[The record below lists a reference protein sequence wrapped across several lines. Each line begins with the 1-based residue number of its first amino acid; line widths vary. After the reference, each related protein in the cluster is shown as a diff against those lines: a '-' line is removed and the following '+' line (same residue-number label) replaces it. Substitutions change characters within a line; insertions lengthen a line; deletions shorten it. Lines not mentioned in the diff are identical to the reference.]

1 MKELFL
7 KIRKAFQLIH
17 YNRTAFWGFEIL
29 FKLLT
34 ITLVLPISQGGIT
47 LVMKVTG
54 YPYLTMENVKHF
66 FLHPLVELLIPV
78 LLLLIVL
85 YNILD
90 ASAVLYL
97 MDNSYQ
103 KKKVTILQTTRFAF
117 RNTGR
122 IFQIG
127 NIKIWFFGIIFLPYI
142 SLGEIGI
149 LATTVMIPNFISSA
163 LQKNRNLVIV
173 AIIYL
178 LVLFVILL
186 NRIYCFHFFTLEQ
199 KNYRESIALSKR
211 LAKGKRFKDGSVL
224 TWVQLSFYL
233 LSFIVAGFGIVL
245 VLGMAKLFSELHLL
259 NYVYTSAVWG
269 LILVVILLVWSIAT
283 PLSAV
288 ALTTLFYLHKESKGE
303 AVIHNSIVIERMDQR
318 HQKRI
323 RLIEIAAF
331 LFAAFMVTELV
342 YTNSTQKVSPQIEYF
357 RPMEVTAHRGAS
369 AFFPENTMAAFQGAV
384 DFSADWIE
392 LDVQQ
397 SRDKEVF
404 VMHDRSFFRTTG
416 VRKMS
421 WELDYAEI
429 EQLDAGG
436 FFSPNY
442 EGEKIPLLE
451 EVIDFAKENNV
462 RLNIELKPGSQ
473 DVDIEKR
480 VVDIIME
487 KEFQDQCVVTSQ
499 VYECLQKVKAYNEKI
514 QTVYVTSFAYGNVIH
529 LSAADAFSVEAS
541 SITPGMV
548 SRIHNAGKQIY
559 AWTVNSRKRINRMI
573 DLNVD
578 NIITDRVALAQECIY
593 KSMTSTV
600 IQRYVEFLREYR

>member
-1 MKELFL
+1 MKGLFH
-7 KIRKAFQLIH
+7 KIGKAFQLIH
-17 YNRTAFWGFEIL
+17 YNRIAFWGFEIL

-34 ITLVLPISQGGIT
+34 ITLVLPLSQVFIT

-78 LLLLIVL
+78 LLLLVVI
-85 YNILD
+85 YNIID

-97 MDNSYQ
+97 MDRSYQ

-117 RNTGR
+117 CNTGR
-122 IFQIG
+122 LFQIA
-127 NIKIWFFGIIFLPYI
+127 NLKIIFFGILFLPYI

-163 LQKNRNLVIV
+163 LQKNRNLVIIV
-173 AIIYL
+173 LIYL
-178 LVLFVILL
+178 FLMFVILL

-199 KNYRESIALSKR
+199 KNYQDSIAESKR
-211 LAKGKRFKDGSVL
+211 LAKGKRWKDGSVL
-224 TWVQLSFYL
+224 AGVQITFYL
-233 LSFIVAGFGIVL
+233 FSFIVAGFGIVL
-245 VLGMAKLFSELHLL
+245 VLGVAKLFSEFHLL

-269 LILVVILLVWSIAT
+269 LILVVILLVGSIAT
-283 PLSAV
+283 PLSAIAV
-288 ALTTLFYLHKESKGE
+288 TTLFYLHKESKGE
-303 AVIHNSIVIERMDQR
+303 AVIHNSLVIERMDQK

-323 RLIEIAAF
+323 RLIELCVF
-331 LFAAFMVTELV
+331 LVTAFMVTELV
-342 YTNSTQKVSPQIEYF
+342 YMSSTQKVSPQIEYF
-357 RPMEVTAHRGAS
+357 RTMEVTAHRGAS
-369 AFFPENTMAAFQGAV
+369 AFFPENTMAAFQGAL

-397 SRDKEVF
+397 SKDKQVF

-421 WELDYAEI
+421 WELDYSEI
-429 EQLDAGG
+429 EQLDAGS
-436 FFSPNY
+436 FFSQKY
-442 EGEKIPLLE
+442 AGERIPLLE
-451 EVIDFAKENNV
+451 EVIDFAKENNI

-480 VVDIIME
+480 VVDIIVE

-499 VYECLQKVKAYNEKI
+499 VYECLQKVKSYNEEI
-514 QTVYVTSFAYGNVIH
+514 LTVYVTSFAYGNVIH

-600 IQRYVEFLREYR
+600 IQRYVDFLREYR